1 MCRYQSYEQIDR
13 IGEKYYKDDNY
24 CGVVA
29 VTVASGC
36 SFGKAYNIC
45 KKLGRKDRKG
55 TPMWIS
61 IAAMKKLGYKVERMP
76 IRPCKTLMMAERKLP
91 KTGTYWLLTRDHIAC
106 LKDGRLMDWSR
117 KSKKQVYCVYKVETA

>member
-1 MCRYQSYEQIDR
+1 MCRYKTFEQIR
-13 IGEKYYKDDNY
+13 EIGLKYYNEDSF
-24 CGVVA
+24 CAVIA

-76 IRPCKTLMMAERKLP
+76 IRPCKTLMMAEKQLP
-91 KTGTYWLLTRDHIAC
+91 KTGTYWLRVRGHIAC
-106 LKDGRLMDWSR
+106 VKDGRLMDWSTN
-117 KSKKQVYCVYKVETA
+117 SKKRVYEAYKVETA